1 MTVSD
6 RALHWLALARVRLA
20 VAAGIP
26 RIILRGPGILEA
38 FRDPSSL
45 VPHETY
51 EFDSFGVS
59 AAKVVERAKQNLLS
73 ARWEANMAAKVGA
86 RVVDIE
92 DDEYPALLREIA
104 DPPAALFVRGRLEPG
119 DARAVAVIG
128 SREAT
133 RYGIAVARKLVPP
146 LAMKGVTIVSGMAR
160 GVDSAAHEAAL
171 AAGGRTIAVL
181 GTGIDVPYPH
191 CSRDLWKEIP
201 SAGAVISEAR
211 PGQGPE
217 RWVFPERNR
226 IISGLCTMTVVCE
239 AKRQSG
245 TAITAR
251 LAGDQG
257 RLLGVVPGDVDMS
270 RSEGTNAMLYD
281 GAHPIRTADD
291 VLGVAFPGLQ
301 DAPPQASS
309 SASAVTDATSIA
321 ILKCLENPT
330 SMESLAGRISLPLGR
345 ILAAL
350 SALETSNLVARDL
363 LGRYARVGEREGE
376 KDGRVVIQQASG

>member
-1 MTVSD
+1 MPISD
-6 RALHWLALARVRLA
+6 RALHWLALQRVRLA
-20 VAAGIP
+20 IAAGIP

-45 VPHETY
+45 APFETY
-51 EFDSFGVS
+51 DYDSFGVS
-59 AAKVVERAKQNLLS
+59 AAKVVEWARQNLLS
-73 ARWEANMAAKVGA
+73 ARWEANQAAKVGA

-92 DDEYPALLREIA
+92 ADEYPALLREIA
-104 DPPAALFVRGRLEPG
+104 DPPAALFVRGRIEPS

-133 RYGIAVARKLVPP
+133 RYGIGVARRLVPP
-146 LAMKGVTIVSGMAR
+146 LAMKGVTVVSGMAR

-171 AAGGRTIAVL
+171 SAGGRTVAVL
-181 GTGIDVPYPH
+181 GTGIDVPYPN
-191 CSRDLWKEIP
+191 CSRDLYEQIP
-201 SAGAVISEAR
+201 EFGAVISESR

-226 IISGLCTMTVVCE
+226 IISGMCAMTVVCE

-257 RLLGVVPGDVDMS
+257 RILGVVPGDVDMS

-281 GAHPIRTADD
+281 GAVPVRTALD
-291 VLGVAFPGLQ
+291 VLDAAFPGLA
-301 DAPPQASS
+301 DAPPKTSDAE
-309 SASAVTDATSIA
+309 SAVTDPTSKA
-321 ILKCLENPT
+321 ILKCLENPA
-330 SMESLAGRISLPLGR
+330 SMEQLAGRISLPLGR
-345 ILAAL
+345 ILATL
-350 SALETSNLVARDL
+350 SVLESSGLVTRDL
-363 LGRYARVGEREGE
+363 VGRYARIPDREP
-376 KDGRVVIQQASG
+376 RVVIQQASG

>member
-1 MTVSD
+1 MNLVLSD

-45 VPHETY
+45 AAFETF

-59 AAKVVERAKQNLLS
+59 AVKVVERARQNLLS
-73 ARWEANMAAKVGA
+73 ARWEAHAAAKVGA
-86 RVVDIE
+86 RVIDIE

-104 DPPAALFVRGRLEPG
+104 DPPAALFVRGRIEPC

-133 RYGIAVARKLVPP
+133 RYGIAVARKIVPP
-146 LAMKGVTIVSGMAR
+146 LAMKGVTVVSGMAR

-171 AAGGRTIAVL
+171 SAGGRTIAVL
-181 GTGIDVPYPH
+181 GTGIDVPYPN
-191 CSRDLWKEIP
+191 CSRDLWEQIP
-201 SAGAVISEAR
+201 EAGAVISEAR

-226 IISGLCTMTVVCE
+226 IISGICTMTVVCE
-239 AKRQSG
+239 AKKQSG
-245 TAITAR
+245 TSITAR

-281 GAHPIRTADD
+281 GAHPIRTAND

-301 DAPPQASS
+301 DAPAQSS
-309 SASAVTDATSIA
+309 RSEFAVTDPTARA
-321 ILKCLENPT
+321 ILECLANPS
-330 SMESLAGRISLPLGR
+330 SMEFLAGRISLPLGR

-350 SALETSNLVARDL
+350 SALEASNLVARDL
-363 LGRYARVGEREGE
+363 LGRYARVGDP
-376 KDGRVVIQQASG
+376 DGRVVIPQASG